1 MSAKDTIDQE
11 PREQAIT
18 IPDEVPAMA
27 LKDAVLFPFVMVPL
41 SVGRDRSVAAVD
53 QALAEN
59 RLLLLVSQRD
69 PNLESP
75 ASADLY
81 TVGTV
86 AGILRM
92 IKLPDGRV
100 RILVQGLARAR
111 VDFWSQEEPYLR
123 AHITRLEE
131 PVMPAGD
138 LEVEAFVRTLRGN
151 LEKVVELGK
160 AISPE
165 VMLIATSL
173 DDGSRL
179 ADLAA
184 SNLTLR
190 PDESQRVLETM
201 DLKVRMRTVNE
212 MLEHEIALLEVQR
225 QISNQVQGEMDR
237 NQREYLL
244 RQQLRQIQ
252 KELGETDDMDQEVA
266 RYREILDTRP
276 LSEEGKA
283 ECTKQLKRL
292 RSMHGESAEAAV
304 IRTYLDW
311 LTGLPWGTFSE
322 DDLDLAHG
330 RRVLDE
336 DHYDLEKVKQRILE
350 FLAVRKLKADSKGP
364 ILCFVGPPGVGK
376 TSLGRSIA
384 RALGRKFVRI
394 SLGGVHDEAEI
405 RGHRRTYVGAMPGR
419 IIQGINQAATANP
432 VFMLDEIDKI
442 GADYRGDP

>member
-1 MSAKDTIDQE
+1 M
-11 PREQAIT
+11 
-18 IPDEVPAMA
+18 
-27 LKDAVLFPFVMVPL
+27 
-41 SVGRDRSVAAVD
+41 
-53 QALAEN
+53 
-59 RLLLLVSQRD
+59 
-69 PNLESP
+69 
-75 ASADLY
+75 
-81 TVGTV
+81 

-111 VDFWSQEEPYLR
+111 IDFWSQEEPYLR

-160 AISPE
+160 TISPE

-179 ADLAA
+179 ADLVA

-276 LSEEGKA
+276 LSEEAKDGV
-283 ECTKQLKRL
+283 QQ
-292 RSMHGESAEAAV
+292 AAQAAAHHARRV
-304 IRTYLDW
+304 GR
-311 LTGLPWGTFSE
+311 GGGHPHLPR
-322 DDLDLAHG
+322 LAHRPAVGHLLRG
-330 RRVLDE
+330 RP
-336 DHYDLEKVKQRILE
+336 
-350 FLAVRKLKADSKGP
+350 GP
-364 ILCFVGPPGVGK
+364 RPRAHASSTRTTT
-376 TSLGRSIA
+376 TS
-384 RALGRKFVRI
+384 
-394 SLGGVHDEAEI
+394 
-405 RGHRRTYVGAMPGR
+405 RR
-419 IIQGINQAATANP
+419 
-432 VFMLDEIDKI
+432 
-442 GADYRGDP
+442 